1 MIENINEIKEYL
13 EANND
18 NEEVVGLINSYKTP
32 LNIEGVM
39 EFCNTD
45 KTGKSFIDS
54 VCDKYAEKAKQTAVE
69 NALKKYQ
76 EEEVPKLVEA
86 ELTKFQ
92 NKGKSPLEIEVIE
105 LKKQNETMFKQMQLK
120 ELESEYKD
128 ILNEQG
134 LDTRLMKLIKSDNK
148 EEIQENLNLFSEIIN
163 NAVEIK
169 VKQRLGKSSDIP
181 PRTDG
186 NIINNSNNPWSREYF
201 NLTKQAQ
208 ILKDNPELATQLKA
222 VAK

>member
-169 VKQRLGKSSDIP
+169 VKQRLGESSDIP

>member
-69 NALKKYQ
+69 NALKKYK

-86 ELTKFQ
+86 ELKKFN
-92 NKGKSPLEIEVIE
+92 NKGKSPLEIKVAE
-105 LKKQNETMFKQMQLK
+105 LEKQNETMLKQIQMK
-120 ELESEYKD
+120 ELESKYKD
-128 ILNEQG
+128 TLNEQG
-134 LDTRLMKLIKSDNK
+134 LDLRLMKYLPIEK
-148 EEIQENLNLFSEIIN
+148 EEDVQNGMSLFSEIIN

-169 VKQRLGKSSDIP
+169 VKQRLGESSDIP

-186 NIINNSNNPWSREYF
+186 NIINNSNNPWSKEYF

>member
-18 NEEVVGLINSYKTP
+18 NEEVVELINSYKTP

-39 EFCNTD
+39 EFCNTE
-45 KTGKSFIDS
+45 KAGKSFIDS

-169 VKQRLGKSSDIP
+169 VKQRLGESSDIP

-186 NIINNSNNPWSREYF
+186 NIINNSKNPWSREYF

-208 ILKDNPELATQLKA
+208 ILKDNPELATQLQA

>member
-1 MIENINEIKEYL
+1 MIENVNEIQEYL
-13 EANND
+13 EANKD

-76 EEEVPKLVEA
+76 EEEVPKIVEA
-86 ELTKFQ
+86 ELKKVN
-92 NKGKSPLEIEVIE
+92 NKGKTPLEIKVEEQDKQIADM
-105 LKKQNETMFKQMQLK
+105 LKQIQMK
-120 ELESEYKD
+120 ELESKYKD
-128 ILNEQG
+128 TLSEQG
-134 LDTRLMKLIKSDNK
+134 LDLRLMKYLPIEK
-148 EEIQENLNLFSEIIN
+148 EEDMQSGMNLFTEIIN

-169 VKQRLGKSSDIP
+169 VKERLGESSDIP
-181 PRTDG
+181 PKG
-186 NIINNSNNPWSREYF
+186 NSKINGVKNPWSTEYF

-208 ILKDNPELATQLKA
+208 IIRENPELANQLKA
-222 VAK
+222 LAK